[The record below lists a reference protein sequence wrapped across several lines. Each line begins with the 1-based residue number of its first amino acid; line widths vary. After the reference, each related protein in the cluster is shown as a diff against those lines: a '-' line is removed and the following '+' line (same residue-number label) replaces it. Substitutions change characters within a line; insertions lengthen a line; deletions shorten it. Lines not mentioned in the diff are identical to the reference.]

1 MLSIKN
7 NYNNLVLN
15 YDILRLNDIINQ
27 RKVFILFNIKQQNF
41 NLVNL
46 KKLLLKQKCQ
56 SGIWKYRLVRKLFSK
71 DLSFLSSSMFC
82 IYVND
87 FSKFVEVIKLLD
99 NINFFFIYNN
109 RFSNIMNKNIFLD
122 IYNKN
127 NKLGFLHFN
136 IFKLLFNII
145 IILIYFITTILKYI
159 K

>member
-1 MLSIKN
+1 MLSLKN
-7 NYNNLVLN
+7 NYNDLILN
-15 YDILRLNDIINQ
+15 YDILRLNSIINQ
-27 RKVFILFNIKQQNF
+27 RKVLVLFNIKQQNI

-46 KKLLLKQKCQ
+46 KKSLFQQKCR
-56 SGIWKYRLVRKLFSK
+56 SGIWRQRLVNKLFSS
-71 DLSFLSSSMFC
+71 DLKFLSSSMFC
-82 IYVND
+82 IYIDD
-87 FSKFVEVIKLLD
+87 FNKLVKVIELLD

-122 IYNKN
+122 IYNRN

-145 IILIYFITTILKYI
+145 IILIYFITIIVKYI